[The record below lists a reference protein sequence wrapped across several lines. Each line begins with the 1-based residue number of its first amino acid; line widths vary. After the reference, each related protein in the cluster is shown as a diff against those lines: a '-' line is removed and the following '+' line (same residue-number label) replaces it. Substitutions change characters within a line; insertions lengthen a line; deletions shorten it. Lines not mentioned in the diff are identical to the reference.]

1 MFKSEDPM
9 FFSSPGGQNRMNAN
23 NMDSSS
29 ILVTEDDVKAIKIE
43 SNLLNIN
50 KDIKKVNDEIE

>member
-1 MFKSEDPM
+1 M